1 MLSRTGHVQAAGF
14 YFAVCLFNTY
24 SLTQSTQHINPV
36 TCLPPTIIIAL
47 SSRSESW
54 QNLTRFGI
62 TADSSTQL
70 SHTEVSDYPFLLQCL
85 KCLKKCC
92 TVNMMAIIRQE
103 GVKAY
108 SLDSFLSFFFIMRG
122 EAQDLSPFISA
133 HNRFQELC
141 FRGAAASYR
150 GTTCFCSPQC
160 FTSRQ
165 MRELA
170 GK

>member
-14 YFAVCLFNTY
+14 CFAVCQFNTY
-24 SLTQSTQHINPV
+24 RLTQNTQHINPV
-36 TCLPPTIIIAL
+36 TCLPPTIIITMQ
-47 SSRSESW
+47 SRSQSW
-54 QNLTRFGI
+54 QNLTRSGI
-62 TADSSTQL
+62 TADSCTQL
-70 SHTEVSDYPFLLQCL
+70 GHTEVVRLLISFTMSWVSEKNAAPL
-85 KCLKKCC
+85 PWWPWKDKKESRH
-92 TVNMMAIIRQE
+92 TP
-103 GVKAY
+103 
-108 SLDSFLSFFFIMRG
+108 LTLSFLFFHNERR
-122 EAQDLSPFISA
+122 EDLSPFISA